1 MNLLALLGALLFA
14 GPFVSGQSPRI
25 TRADL
30 AGIERGMDLK
40 LERASIAEPYDLLGP
55 TRGVYIEGYGV
66 VFSSE
71 LNLIISANLSP
82 FHPSFTKQE
91 IERVHDRKA
100 QRMPALRQ
108 HMRQLLIDAAAS
120 LENLPPNEQVVL
132 AVTLFH
138 YKWEDYSGLPSQIV
152 MQAQRQQL
160 LNNETRE
167 SAIRVQEF

>member
-14 GPFVSGQSPRI
+14 GPFVSGQTPRI

-30 AGIERGMDLK
+30 ASIEKSIDFK
-40 LERASIAEPYDLLGP
+40 LERASVAEPYDLLGT
-55 TRGVYIEGYGV
+55 TRGVYVEGSGV
-66 VFSSE
+66 VFSNE

-82 FHPSFTKQE
+82 FHTSFTKQE
-91 IERVHDRKA
+91 IAHVHDRKV

-108 HMRQLLIDAAAS
+108 QMRQLLINAAAS
-120 LENLPPNEQVVL
+120 LENLPPNEQVVF

-138 YKWEDYSGLPSQIV
+138 YKWEDYTGLPSQIV

-160 LNNETRE
+160 LSNDTRE